1 MIDPC
6 SRAAPPPLALRASGP
21 LACFTRPELK
31 SERVTYPLIT
41 PSAARGLLESVLW
54 KPQMR
59 WRIERVKVL
68 SPIAFTS
75 FRRNEVGVVASAPSR
90 SVIESGGE
98 YEPLVVE
105 DRRQQR
111 NTVALRDVD
120 YVIEARIELT
130 SHASSN
136 DSLAK
141 YVAMFQRRLERGQ
154 QFQQGYFGCR
164 EFFAQ
169 LEPVDENTPAPID
182 ETRDLGLMLW
192 DMEFVESN
200 EKKGPRRRTLTWRTP
215 DGIKGGFARPV
226 FFAAR
231 LVNGVMEVPP
241 TTETAERSIVDAAVS
256 SQKEGGRA

>member
-1 MIDPC
+1 MKTD
-6 SRAAPPPLALRASGP
+6 PPLALRATGP

-31 SERVTYPLIT
+31 TERMTYPVLT
-41 PSAARGLLESVLW
+41 PSAARGMCESVLW

-59 WRIERVKVL
+59 WRIDRIKVL

-75 FRRNEVGVVASAPSR
+75 FRRNEVAVGAPTPPR
-90 SVIESGGE
+90 SVLDSGGK
-98 YEPLVVE
+98 YDTLIVE

-130 SHASSN
+130 DRAGSG
-136 DSLAK
+136 DSLSK

-154 QFQQGYFGCR
+154 HFHQPYLGCR
-164 EFFAQ
+164 EFPAD
-169 LEPVDENTPAPID
+169 LEPVDEHTPQPIP

-192 DMEFVESN
+192 DLEFTQSQN
-200 EKKGPRRRTLTWRTP
+200 TKGPRRKTMAWRTP
-215 DGIKGGFARPV
+215 DGPVEGFARPV

-231 LVNGVMEVPP
+231 LVNGVLEVPP
-241 TTETAERSIVDAAVS
+241 TAEAAERGIREALC
-256 SQKEGGRA
+256 QPEGDRP